1 MTRRFVLAAALACAA
16 LLSGSSARADDSVHL
31 TRNSALLGEQ
41 VVMTLRVTAPRGA
54 TVELTPGTPS
64 WTGVELAGV
73 ESVSQVP
80 QGDSVVWVIEARV
93 APFLPGEFDFAPSV
107 AIVQASEARNVTL
120 PAVRFTAVPTLGPD
134 AELALTPLPGPVA
147 IGGAESPLLRPAIVI
162 GALLGAALLGLL
174 TWFIVRR
181 VRKSLRRPGAGPA
194 QRLPDSPH
202 DEPREQ
208 PQQRRAQECPDD
220 DGGAEQR
227 RLRATDGNRPRKGGE
242 SKLRVRPQGRH
253 RGETHGRE
261 RHVARF
267 RRLDNGDGRREVEF
281 AGEERGDARLD
292 DPDHR
297 IALRDLGDA
306 LDTREF
312 HSRPGRRA
320 WRQFD
325 CGAARGS
332 NAEGHHHLLA
342 QQRRVPGQ
350 MHAVIGPGAGAGK
363 QGSAGQCGGED
374 EAAGHAAPTA
384 RRLKNRSSAGT

>member
-194 QRLPDSPH
+194 APALPPSLEGAAGLLHTDPVTAYRMMSAVVKA
-202 DEPREQ
+202 ELA
-208 PQQRRAQECPDD
+208 RRYS
-220 DGGAEQR
+220 
-227 RLRATDGNRPRKGGE
+227 LRATALTSTELRRKLEASGDRWQARLVSGLLEECDSVIYAGYRPAGE
-242 SKLRVRPQGRH
+242 
-253 RGETHGRE
+253 
-261 RHVARF
+261 
-267 RRLDNGDGRREVEF
+267 RREADLTMAREIVE
-281 AGEERGDARLD
+281 AG
-292 DPDHR
+292 
-297 IALRDLGDA
+297 
-306 LDTREF
+306 
-312 HSRPGRRA
+312 S
-320 WRQFD
+320 
-325 CGAARGS
+325 
-332 NAEGHHHLLA
+332 
-342 QQRRVPGQ
+342 
-350 MHAVIGPGAGAGK
+350 
-363 QGSAGQCGGED
+363 
-374 EAAGHAAPTA
+374 
-384 RRLKNRSSAGT
+384 